1 MAFHWGEFAER
12 PLFRGEVCL
21 KIDMGRFDTFVAE
34 PQGNDGDIYSGLQQ
48 VGYFCPSRRKGKMS
62 LAGARESRSAG
73 DAGSCQRW
81 RSRAR
86 GVSTEACSAPVFSQ
100 IGKKYPPAYTGDLT
114 DLRSGLVG
122 VFVQDSGVF

>member
-1 MAFHWGEFAER
+1 MSR
-12 PLFRGEVCL
+12 VTLFSVKRCRVCL
-21 KIDMGRFDTFVAE
+21 STGHVGIRSLS
-34 PQGNDGDIYSGLQQ
+34 QY
-48 VGYFCPSRRKGKMS
+48 GYFCPSRRKGKMS